1 MLFLGL
7 RTLRGKIKLIEK
19 RTLRKVKMEVEKRV
33 KIRTIRNLAPQS
45 DPELQNQVLSPEMP
59 AGVLFLVGVVRGLL

>member
-19 RTLRKVKMEVEKRV
+19 RTLRRVKMEVEKRV